1 MEKYIIIVFLEAGM
15 VQNKLID
22 EGETFTFGSTDNLFY
37 KEVKKKPILKKTML
51 TRSLHKLLE
60 EKLKN

>member
-1 MEKYIIIVFLEAGM
+1 MEKYIIIVVLEAGM

-22 EGETFTFGSTDNLFY
+22 EGKACTFGGTNKLNY
-37 KEVKKKPILKKTML
+37 KDVKKKIYLKKPML
-51 TRSLHKLLE
+51 TRSPHKLLE

>member
-1 MEKYIIIVFLEAGM
+1 M